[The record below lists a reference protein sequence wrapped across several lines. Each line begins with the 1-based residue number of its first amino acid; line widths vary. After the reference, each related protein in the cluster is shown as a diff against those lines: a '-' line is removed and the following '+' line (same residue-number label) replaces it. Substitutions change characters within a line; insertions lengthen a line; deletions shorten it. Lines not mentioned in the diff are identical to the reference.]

1 MTWNSALLKGYSAIS
16 TCSSWEVLDDVKNKN
31 TDGKTTFK
39 QAKSCL
45 LAALAD
51 LKQQIGTFKTHVLSV
66 VRQVRKA
73 AVQGKKDGD
82 EAQQIAAPATP
93 AASVPKEK
101 SAPGG
106 LFTYTMGLVDNPV
119 PAWNKDG
126 STHPMVYEDATLTK
140 QLEDLLEKKE
150 NKYRN
155 EFLLRRAEEASKDT
169 KGGRVT
175 NQRPSIVLP
184 AAGLDDLLQDLAPT
198 IARVDTKNLDMVDEL
213 IKGNVQTP
221 AAWAMTARAT
231 RFGSETNEL
240 AT

>member
-1 MTWNSALLKGYSAIS
+1 M
-16 TCSSWEVLDDVKNKN
+16 
-31 TDGKTTFK
+31 FK
-39 QAKSCL
+39 QAESCL
-45 LAALAD
+45 LTALAY
-51 LKQQIGTFKTHVLSV
+51 LKRDIGTFKTHAQSV
-66 VRQVRKA
+66 VRQVKKA
-73 AVQGKKDGD
+73 ALQAKKDD
-82 EAQQIAAPATP
+82 QDVHIAAPATP
-93 AASVPKEK
+93 AASVLSGVSKEK
-101 SAPGG
+101 SGG

-119 PAWNKDG
+119 PAWNKDS
-126 STHPMVYEDATLTK
+126 STTPMVYEDATLTK

-150 NKYRN
+150 NKDRY
-155 EFLLRRAEEASKDT
+155 ECLLRRAEEASKDT

-198 IARVDTKNLDMVDEL
+198 IARVDTKNLDMADEL